1 MEKEYS
7 GFIIIRLRPGL
18 KDEGFQSLTDL
29 TAELGLQELQEIL
42 EQYDWAATSRL
53 VRSLPVDDIHK
64 LEAEAEDTSFPPLR
78 SLTSYWRM
86 DLRKDWD
93 QASEILERLN
103 ATEDVD
109 LAYREGLATDPV
121 VNDADDPHATLQDY
135 LDAAPTGINARWAW
149 TQPHG
154 EGAGVG
160 VIDLEMGWI
169 PTHEDLRDKTPTLIH
184 GDNAHN
190 ILVLPDGSIYEGHHG
205 TAVLGEMIATDNTVG
220 VVGIA
225 ASCTSVRM
233 ASHYDAATD
242 STGHVADAITSI
254 LPVMPAGDVL
264 LLEIQKDYWPTETDD
279 ADFDAIRL
287 AVAHGIIVV
296 EAAGNRGSDLD
307 AYTNAAGD
315 HILDRTHADF
325 RDSGAIM
332 VGAALSPLP
341 HNRKAASNYGSRIDC
356 YGWGEDVVTCGY
368 GDLAGTNNDNYYH
381 DDFRNTSA
389 ASPIVAGAAL
399 VLQGHYE
406 GELGVRLSPIQMRTL
421 LSDPATGTAQGGGVA
436 GNIGVMPDLQALMNN
451 LGLVPDVYV
460 RDNVGDTGTIPSVG
474 ALASSPDVFVLH
486 APVGDPN
493 ASFGEGSV
501 HEDDTGLGSL
511 VERGHSNF
519 VYVRMKNRGEGDAN
533 AVQATV
539 YYSTPATLL
548 TPDLWTAIGTTPPV
562 NVPHGDT
569 LVVADP
575 IEWLDADLPPDG
587 HYCFVAILDHPQ
599 DPAPLPPGP
608 TDWAGYQSFI
618 RAQNNVTWRNFNV
631 ETPPDPAG
639 DPADLP
645 FLLNGYPDEPRYFN
659 LEILRFLPKDAELW
673 LEVPVELG
681 KLLLERIWP
690 PEVKETDDGLLLLL
704 PPARKLLVPE
714 VRLGGK
720 ELNRCRFLVRAVE
733 GMEKGGHAVTIRQ
746 LYRDQEV
753 GRITWT
759 FQWPRKFE

>member
-18 KDEGFQSLTDL
+18 TDEGFQSLNDL
-29 TAELGLQELQEIL
+29 AAELGLKELEEIL
-42 EQYDWAATSRL
+42 EQYDWATTSRL
-53 VRSLPVDDIHK
+53 VRGLQVDEIRK

-86 DLRKDWD
+86 DARRDWD
-93 QASEILERLN
+93 QAGEILERLN
-103 ATEDVD
+103 GTEDVD

-121 VNDADDPHATLQDY
+121 VNDADDPHAASQDY

-160 VIDLEMGWI
+160 VIDLEQGWI
-169 PTHEDLRDKTPTLIH
+169 PTHEDLVAKAPNLIH

-190 ILVLPDGSIYEGHHG
+190 VLVLPDGSIYKGNHG

-233 ASHYDAATD
+233 ASHYDAATN
-242 STGHVADAITSI
+242 SNGHVADAITSI

-279 ADFDAIRL
+279 AIRL

-307 AYTNAAGD
+307 AYTSAAGD
-315 HILDRTHADF
+315 RILDRGHPDF

-356 YGWGEDVVTCGY
+356 YGWGDDVVTCGY
-368 GDLAGTNNDNYYH
+368 GDLAGTNDNNNYTE
-381 DDFRNTSA
+381 DFENTSA

-406 GELGVRLSPIQMRTL
+406 GTLGVRLSPIQMRAL
-421 LSDPATGTAQGGGVA
+421 LSDPATGTAQGGGVV
-436 GNIGVMPDLQALMNN
+436 GDIGVMPDLQALMNN

-460 RDNVGDTGTIPSVG
+460 RDNVGDTGTIPSAG

-486 APVGDPN
+486 APVTDPN
-493 ASFGEGSV
+493 ASFGEGSG

-548 TPDLWTAIGTTPPV
+548 TPDLWTEIGTTPAV

-608 TDWAGYQSFI
+608 TDWPGYRSFI

-631 ETPPDPAG
+631 ETPPEPAG
-639 DPADLP
+639 DPTDLP
-645 FLLNGYPDEPRYFN
+645 FLLTGYPDEPRYFN
-659 LEILRFLPKDAELW
+659 LEILRFLPKEAELW
-673 LEVPVELG
+673 LAAPVELG
-681 KLLLERIWP
+681 KLLAERIWP
-690 PEVKETDDGLLLLL
+690 LEIEETDDGLLLLL
-704 PPARKLLVPE
+704 PPARKIAVPE

-720 ELNRCRFLVRAVE
+720 ELYRCRFLVRAVE
-733 GMEKGGHAVTIRQ
+733 GMEKGGHSVSILQ
-746 LYRDQEV
+746 LYGDLEV